1 VLSEAFVSFGIITYL
16 CYAILFIAINRQEE
30 IMFTQINTMRQKVF
44 TGYNTTIN
52 KTSDMENL
60 FKRHDAKP
68 SIPSMISATLC
79 VLASY
84 S

>member
-1 VLSEAFVSFGIITYL
+1 
-16 CYAILFIAINRQEE
+16 
-30 IMFTQINTMRQKVF
+30 
-44 TGYNTTIN
+44 
-52 KTSDMENL
+52 MENL